1 MKPMGR
7 LRAVLAY
14 LVMLA
19 GSVGGLVGLAWW
31 YVVPVGMV
39 LLLWISDRGQHR
51 ELVEKFPLISPVRI
65 LTLSIGGS
73 LLNNAGALAAS
84 YVLGR
89 VVAWVWD
96 V

>member
-7 LRAVLAY
+7 LRSFLAY
-14 LVMLA
+14 LAIMG
-19 GSVGGLVGLAWW
+19 GSIGGLVNLAWW
-31 YVVPVGMV
+31 YVVPIGMV

-73 LLNNAGALAAS
+73 LLNNAGALAAA

-89 VVAWVWD
+89 VVAWFWGL
-96 V
+96 